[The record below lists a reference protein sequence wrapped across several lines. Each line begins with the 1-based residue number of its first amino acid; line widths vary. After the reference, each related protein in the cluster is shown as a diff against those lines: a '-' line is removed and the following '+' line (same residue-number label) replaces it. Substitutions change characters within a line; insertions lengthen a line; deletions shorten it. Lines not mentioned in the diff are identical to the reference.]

1 MVSSRE
7 KCVAFRSLIPL
18 CEDPGMPG
26 KETMIPRMPCA
37 TRLRWEPS
45 EDLTRLEQWI
55 APRVAANGGGD
66 PARSAFRLLATG
78 LEAFVA
84 RAVLIELAERTL
96 DLQYYIFHPDKTGSL
111 IVDRLIAAADRGVR
125 VRVLLDDWGTLE
137 KKDESV
143 AGLDAHPN
151 IEVRLFNPYTHRSGL
166 YRFAELLT
174 SFARV
179 NRRMHNKQ
187 FIADGIATILGG
199 RNIGDEYFGVGELD
213 FQDVDVLGAGP
224 IARQS
229 TTSFET
235 YWNSQF
241 AVPITQLGKFAPDPS
256 FFPAARTQ
264 LRDRCESLSDSVYG
278 RALVESHLARD
289 LRADDLHVH
298 WAAARVIAD
307 PPEKLT
313 QPVGARSETYL
324 GGQLSPY
331 ARAARADLLVVSPYF
346 VPGKAGVEFFG
357 SRRQDGVSVS
367 VLTNSLAAT
376 DVWLVHAGYMKYRRP
391 LLEQGV
397 RLYELRPEAAGAT
410 RPRASKA
417 VIGSSRA
424 SLHGKTFVFDRT
436 SVFIGSVNLDPR
448 SLDQNTEVGVLV
460 TSAELAGEVAA
471 LFERWSS
478 PELAYEV
485 KRGANGGLQWT
496 GGYTDEPE
504 AGFWR
509 PLGARLFSHLPID
522 SLI

>member
-1 MVSSRE
+1 MHSCSSASGYER
-7 KCVAFRSLIPL
+7 AS
-18 CEDPGMPG
+18 
-26 KETMIPRMPCA
+26 TPCA
-37 TRLRWEPS
+37 TLSRCEPS
-45 EDLTRLEQWI
+45 EDLTRLERWI

-66 PARSAFRLLATG
+66 PPRSAFRLLPTG

-166 YRFAELLT
+166 YRLAELLT
-174 SFARV
+174 SFTRV

-224 IARQS
+224 IAQQS
-229 TTSFET
+229 TASFET
-235 YWNSQF
+235 YWNSPF
-241 AVPITQLGKFAPDPS
+241 AVPIAQLAKFAPDPS
-256 FFPAARTQ
+256 FFPAARTE
-264 LRDRCESLSDSVYG
+264 LRDRCDSLRDSVYG
-278 RALVESHLARD
+278 KALVESHLARD

-313 QPVGARSETYL
+313 EPVGTRSDTYL
-324 GGQLSPY
+324 GGQISPY
-331 ARAARADLLVVSPYF
+331 ARAARTDLLVVSPYF
-346 VPGKAGVEFFG
+346 VPGTAGVEFFS
-357 SRRQDGVSVS
+357 SRRQDGVRVR

-391 LLEQGV
+391 LLDHGV
-397 RLYELRPEAAGAT
+397 RLYELRPEAAGAKK
-410 RPRASKA
+410 RRASKA
-417 VIGSSRA
+417 TIGSSRA

-448 SLDQNTEVGVLV
+448 SLEQNTEVGVLV
-460 TSAELAGEVAA
+460 SSAELAREVAA
-471 LFERWSS
+471 LFDRWSS
-478 PELAYEV
+478 PEQAYEV
-485 KRGANGGLQWT
+485 TRGTNGGLRWT

-509 PLGARLFSHLPID
+509 PLGAKLFSHLPIEP
-522 SLI
+522 LI